1 MERVVATLEIKFYQL
16 DDLINIMLTNN
27 YIVEVRNKNEKIAFV
42 LVKEQ
47 LKVEE
52 KNGKHC

>member
-16 DDLINIMLTNN
+16 DDFINIMLTSN
-27 YIVEVRNKNEKIAFV
+27 YIVEVRNKNEKVAFV

>member
-16 DDLINIMLTNN
+16 DDFIGIMLTNN
-27 YIVEVRNKNEKIAFV
+27 YIVEVRNKNEKVAFV